1 MCFKTSEVFTKTR
14 MYCGKNM
21 KGRCKMSQ
29 ITGEKVSLK
38 KLFSDE
44 FFFSIPEYQRPYSW
58 KREQCEQLFDDI
70 DESNRD
76 NEYFMG
82 TIILQEIGSIGSGI
96 KYDIID
102 GQQRITTLQILLA
115 CLRDR
120 VENNDY
126 KISTQSKIYQRQ
138 NPADGIPEKVRL
150 EVKEK
155 NFFKKYVQKENGTS
169 KSEIDAANTQ
179 NDSQLNL
186 LNAIKIF
193 KDKLLELSQHQINSL
208 IEHISQRC
216 VVMYVSTQNFD
227 DAYRLFTIINDR
239 GLQLRRIDILKAN
252 NLEPGVITNAEERTW
267 FANIWEN
274 IENDLCSSNF
284 EKLISFIRTIEIKEK
299 AKDDILKEY
308 NKLVFEKNKILR
320 GKDFIEYLNEYKNI
334 YQTLILDKDIYEKDD
349 EYKIISIPYKNLL
362 NIMDDF
368 LPSNDWIPPI
378 LYFYKRFG
386 KQKMLNFVQKLENKF
401 VADWILGA
409 TATKRVINMN
419 AILRK
424 IEQCSNIDEL
434 LASEV
439 LSFNKSEYKDRLLQ
453 DIYEEDYIKYILLKL
468 EYIESEQNVER
479 RYGTLSVE
487 HVLPQKP
494 NSNSS
499 WLKDF
504 NNEERILWTNKLSN
518 LVLLS
523 KRKNSSASN
532 LEFNAKKE
540 KYIKGRITDLGRSQ
554 KLLSYSE
561 WTPIILEIRQK
572 QIIEQLL
579 K

>member
-1 MCFKTSEVFTKTR
+1 
-14 MYCGKNM
+14 
-21 KGRCKMSQ
+21 MSQ
-29 ITGEKVSLK
+29 ITGEKISLK

-58 KREQCEQLFDDI
+58 KREHCEQLFDDI
-70 DESNRD
+70 DESNRE
-76 NEYFMG
+76 NEYFLG
-82 TIILQEIGSIGSGI
+82 TIILQEIESIGSGK

-120 VENNDY
+120 VQNSDY

-138 NPADGIPEKVRL
+138 NLADGIPEKVRL

-155 NFFKKYVQKENGTS
+155 KFFKRYIQSENGTS
-169 KSEIDAANTQ
+169 KNEIDVVNTQ

-227 DAYRLFTIINDR
+227 DAFRLFTIINDR

-252 NLEPGVITNAEERTW
+252 NLEPGVITNTEDRVW
-267 FANIWEN
+267 FAKIWEDM
-274 IENDLCSSNF
+274 ENDLGSNNF

-308 NKLVFEKNKILR
+308 NKLIFEKNKILR
-320 GKDFIEYLNEYKNI
+320 GKDFIEYLSEYKDI
-334 YQTLILDKDIYEKDD
+334 YQTIILDKDIYQKDD
-349 EYKIISIPYKNLL
+349 EYKINSISYINLL
-362 NIMDDF
+362 NIMDYF

-378 LYFYKRFG
+378 LYFYRRFG
-386 KQKMLNFVQKLENKF
+386 KQNLLDFVRKLENKF

-409 TATKRVINMN
+409 TATKRVVNMN

-424 IEQCSNIDEL
+424 IEGCSNIDEL
-434 LASEV
+434 LGSEV
-439 LSFNKSEYKDRLLQ
+439 LGFNKDDYKDRILQ
-453 DIYEEDYIKYILLKL
+453 DIYEKDYIKYILLKL

-487 HVLPQKP
+487 HVLPQRP
-494 NSNSS
+494 NLNSN
-499 WLKDF
+499 WVKDF
-504 NNEERILWTNKLSN
+504 NDEERILWTNKLSN

-532 LEFNAKKE
+532 LDFTVKKD
-540 KYIKGRITDLGRSQ
+540 KYIKGRITDLARSQ
-554 KLLSYSE
+554 KVLSYSE
-561 WTPIILEIRQK
+561 WTPTVLEIRQK
-572 QIIEQLL
+572 EIIEQLL